1 MMAAAHLLRGYMDAN
16 ANAGGRGEHGSA
28 AGGDL

>member
-1 MMAAAHLLRGYMDAN
+1 MMAAAHLLRVYMDAN
-16 ANAGGRGEHGSA
+16 PNAGGMGEHGSA